1 MPPAPVPFAPGNAAG
16 HSYFDGKLRQYVG
29 LNIVCLLQMI
39 FTLFIGTPWVIIKKK
54 KWLLKHTIVYGQRL
68 KLTARGS
75 QLIGNFIKWIL
86 LSAITL
92 GIYAMWIPIKYQ
104 QWYASHLE
112 FDGDP
117 IPPREMPKKERKA
130 LEKKQAKLAKKA
142 N

>member
-1 MPPAPVPFAPGNAAG
+1 
-16 HSYFDGKLRQYVG
+16 
-29 LNIVCLLQMI
+29 
-39 FTLFIGTPWVIIKKK
+39 
-54 KWLLKHTIVYGQRL
+54 
-68 KLTARGS
+68 
-75 QLIGNFIKWIL
+75 
-86 LSAITL
+86 
-92 GIYAMWIPIKYQ
+92 MWIPIKYQ